1 MGRFEGSGADV
12 SDDGQKLML
21 DGQWAEA
28 AAHYNA
34 IVTAA
39 PDDAAAWTHLGVA
52 LLQLGYAEAAV
63 DAFRRALAVRADFMP
78 ALANLGVALHR
89 QGQLVEA
96 IEAYC
101 AAVAAQP
108 DNAQLLVNL
117 GNALADAGRKD
128 EAMAAHRRAAELQP
142 VPPPAEKEP
151 RPPETDGRRDQA
163 VELNTVGNA
172 HLAAGRAQAALDAYA
187 QALALWPDYADAQGN
202 LGNALR
208 GLGRLGEA
216 VTAYRRAVEL
226 APDDAG
232 HWCNLGIAL
241 QADGA
246 LAEAADMARR
256 ALALR
261 PDLAL
266 AHTCLGVALRDM
278 KDLDAAIESLR
289 QAVAL
294 DPGQSDA
301 IHALSGCLVER
312 QRWEEVEALGR
323 NALARDPQSIDARVC
338 LAVALQGQN
347 RLEEALDMARQA
359 LVLQPD
365 SELALGVMAAALH
378 GLDRSGEA
386 LAAAARG
393 LAVAPRNADMHNTLG
408 IVLLDAGRVAEA
420 QTSLRRAIALKPNFV
435 TAHVNL
441 GMACLQMGQLE
452 EGWAEYEWRL
462 QDGHET
468 RLWDVMPERAW
479 RPGQDLTG
487 RTLTLHTEQGMGD
500 LIQFSRYA
508 DRRWWGGPGCS
519 GPPARIV
526 LRTPRSLADLAAS
539 VPGVDALLV
548 GDEVPTTCDVHAPL
562 LSLPYLL
569 GTTLATVPAVVPYM
583 TPPAAALAR
592 WRAGFAAEDAGIRAP
607 GLRVGLV
614 WAGNPGHRG
623 DRHRSIHQLAALDPL
638 WAVPGV
644 RWYSLQV
651 GPRAADVG
659 QMSAGRVTDLS
670 TRLSDYGETA
680 AAIANLDLVIAV
692 DTSVAHLA
700 GALGKPVWLLISNRP
715 DWRWM
720 RDRTDSPWYPTAR
733 LFRQTRMNDWSGPMA
748 AMAAALAELAARHS
762 VPAAQEVA
770 FRRLFGL

>member
-1 MGRFEGSGADV
+1 M

-21 DGQWAEA
+21 DGRWTEA

-34 IVTAA
+34 VVTTA
-39 PDDAAAWTHLGVA
+39 PGDVAAWTHLGVA

-63 DAFRRALAVRADFMP
+63 DAFRRGLAVRADFGP
-78 ALANLGVALHR
+78 ALANLGVALQR
-89 QGQLVEA
+89 QGQVVEA

-101 AAVAAQP
+101 AAIAVQP
-108 DNAQLLVNL
+108 HNAQLFVNL
-117 GNALADAGRKD
+117 GNALIDAGRRA
-128 EAMAAHRRAAELQP
+128 EAMAAHQRALELRQVQP
-142 VPPPAEKEP
+142 AA
-151 RPPETDGRRDQA
+151 DGQRENGQRAGQRDKA
-163 VELNTVGNA
+163 VELNTTGND
-172 HLAAGRAQAALDAYA
+172 HFAAGRAQAALDAYA
-187 QALALWPDYADAQGN
+187 QALGLWPDYADAQGN

-208 GLGRLGEA
+208 SLGRLGDA
-216 VTAYRRAVEL
+216 VAAYRRAVEL

-232 HWCNLGIAL
+232 HWCNLSMAL
-241 QADGA
+241 QASGA
-246 LAEAADMARR
+246 SAEAADMARR

-261 PDLAL
+261 PDMAL
-266 AHTCLGVALRDM
+266 AHACLGVALRDL
-278 KDLDAAIESLR
+278 KELEAAIGSLR
-289 QAVAL
+289 QALAL
-294 DPGQSDA
+294 DGGLSDA

-312 QRWEEVEALGR
+312 QRWDEVEALGR
-323 NALARDPQSIDARVC
+323 QALARDPRSVDARVC

-347 RLEEALDMARQA
+347 RLEEALDTARQA
-359 LVLQPD
+359 LELQPG

-386 LAAAARG
+386 IAAAVRG
-393 LAVAPRNADMHNTLG
+393 LSVAPDNADLHNTLG
-408 IVLLDAGRVAEA
+408 VVLLDAGRVADA
-420 QTSLRRAIALKPNFV
+420 QVSLRRAIARKPDFV

-462 QDGHET
+462 REGHET

-479 RPGQDLTG
+479 QRGEDLTG

-508 DRRWWGGPGCS
+508 DRRWWGGPGRS

-526 LRTPRSLADLAAS
+526 LRTPRGLAELVSS
-539 VPGVDALLV
+539 VPGVDGLLV
-548 GDEVPTTCDVHAPL
+548 DDEVPATCDVHAPL
-562 LSLPYLL
+562 LSLPHML
-569 GTTLATVPAVVPYM
+569 GTTLATVPAATPYM

-592 WRAGFAAEDAGIRAP
+592 WRAWFAAEDGGAGLSSP

-614 WAGNPGHRG
+614 WSGNPGHKG
-623 DRHRSIHQLAALDPL
+623 DRHRSIHQLAALNPL
-638 WAVPGV
+638 WTVPGV

-651 GPRAADVG
+651 GPRAGDVG
-659 QMSAGRVTDLS
+659 QMPAGRVKDLS
-670 TRLSDYGETA
+670 AHLTDYSETA
-680 AAIANLDLVIAV
+680 AVIANLDLVVAV

-762 VPAAQEVA
+762 VPASRQQA
-770 FRRLFGL
+770 FRRLFGV